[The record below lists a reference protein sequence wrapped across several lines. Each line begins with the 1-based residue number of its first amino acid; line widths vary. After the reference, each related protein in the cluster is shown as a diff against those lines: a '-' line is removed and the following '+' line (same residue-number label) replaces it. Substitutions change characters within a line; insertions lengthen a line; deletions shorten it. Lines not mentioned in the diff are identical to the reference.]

1 MYGSPHKELSVSR
14 PGILFLFGIFLH
26 LFRYLLQKVYLK
38 RFWRKSEFR
47 SVRFAIVGEVARLAT
62 CPALYFAYRRL
73 SAWLVLVARI
83 AIPTLVGLETLLL
96 FTSVLISGWRIV
108 GKSPGV
114 LLACYPW
121 AQPKPQSARG
131 ARDFFQC

>member
-1 MYGSPHKELSVSR
+1 MYGSPHKELSVSL
-14 PGILFLFGIFLH
+14 PGILFLFRIVLY
-26 LFRYLLQKVYLK
+26 LFRYLLQKVYLE

-47 SVRFAIVGEVARLAT
+47 TVRFAIIGEVTRLAT
-62 CPALYFAYRRL
+62 CPAFHLAYRRL

-83 AIPTLVGLETLLL
+83 AISTLIGLETLLL

-108 GKSPGV
+108 CKSPGV

-131 ARDFFQC
+131 AP

>member
-14 PGILFLFGIFLH
+14 PGILFLCGIFLH

-47 SVRFAIVGEVARLAT
+47 SARFAIVGEVASLAT
-62 CPALYFAYRRL
+62 CPALYFAYRHL
-73 SAWLVLVARI
+73 SAWLVLVART

-96 FTSVLISGWRIV
+96 FTSVLISGW
-108 GKSPGV
+108 GSAGV
-114 LLACYPW
+114 LPMGATQTPVC
-121 AQPKPQSARG
+121 ARR
-131 ARDFFQC
+131 A